1 MGSGWLFPGCTMH
14 ACLTAPQQHQLPV
27 ASAVHPPA
35 WLTASRLPV
44 CLSAALAGHDLL
56 AALAAG
62 GGPEA
67 YVPRATTKRQLVK
80 LEGGRGSPE
89 RDSAPAPGGTHAAR
103 HPGSSGSSV
112 SAHSGMEAL
121 DALVAAAEEEEQHE
135 AAAKRQRT
143 ATPAP
148 PVEPDPSWFLPQPS
162 ATAAVPGLAATASAA
177 PHIREAQAS
186 SVGLLPPSVLLA
198 GLPLA
203 PPAGLQAQAA
213 AQQADMQLLL
223 RHLMAPPPPAVPAPL
238 ALLAPSP
245 PAAAVAT
252 AVALQQRQQQLLQQ
266 QLTLLAAAGDPI
278 AAAALQAA
286 AVQQQAMAAQQ
297 QVAAAAQRAA
307 QEAHLRS
314 LLLEQE
320 RRAAAVQEMQSARL
334 FQAACDAIL
343 GSVLAPGRGAPPPGA
358 P

>member
-1 MGSGWLFPGCTMH
+1 ML
-14 ACLTAPQQHQLPV
+14 A
-27 ASAVHPPA
+27 
-35 WLTASRLPV
+35 

-62 GGPEA
+62 GVPEA

-80 LEGGRGSPE
+80 LEGGRGSPD
-89 RDSAPAPGGTHAAR
+89 RDSAPAPGGTQPVR

-121 DALVAAAEEEEQHE
+121 DALVAAAEEEQQHE

-148 PVEPDPSWFLPQPS
+148 LVEPDPSWFLPQPS
-162 ATAAVPGLAATASAA
+162 ATAAVPGLAATAPAA
-177 PHIREAQAS
+177 AAHGREAQAS

-203 PPAGLQAQAA
+203 PPAGLQAHAA

-223 RHLMAPPPPAVPAPL
+223 RHLMAPPPTAVPAPL
-238 ALLAPSP
+238 ALLASSP

-252 AVALQQRQQQLLQQ
+252 AVALQQRQQQQQLLQQ
-266 QLTLLAAAGDPI
+266 QLALLAAAGDPI

-286 AVQQQAMAAQQ
+286 AVQQQAAAAQQ

-307 QEAHLRS
+307 HEAHLRS
-314 LLLEQE
+314 LLLERE

-343 GSVLAPGRGAPPPGA
+343 GSVLAPGRGAQPPGA